1 MPSVLQEIVVPAGVA
16 APGRSGGRR
25 EIAFRVGGMS
35 FGLFPC
41 ADIKLALDPELLSF
55 AIAPSRCDVR
65 INVSWTEKLAMPL
78 SASRFDS
85 GGVWSLFDEPGGHR
99 FYFSAAN
106 LGTAPYKAASF
117 DPEFSCGEV
126 VLFRP
131 YFDGEL
137 AVYPLEYPLDEL
149 LMIHRLA
156 RGEGIEL
163 HALGV
168 VDHFGRGHLFLGH
181 SGAGKSTAARIWQ
194 SEPDAHILSDD
205 RIILRLHGSQIW
217 MYGTPWHGDAGIASP
232 GCAPLS
238 QMYLL
243 QHGGKTELLPMPI
256 ARTAAELLARSF
268 VPAYSSHAIEFSMQF
283 TERVACEI
291 PCHLL
296 RFTPDRSVVEA
307 VYRAAA

>member
-1 MPSVLQEIVVPAGVA
+1 MPSVLQEIAIPAGIA
-16 APGRSGGRR
+16 APERSGGRR
-25 EIAFRVGGMS
+25 GIAFRVGGMS

-41 ADIKLALDPELLSF
+41 ADIKLALDPELRNF
-55 AIAPSRCDVR
+55 AIAPSSCDVR
-65 INVSWTEKLAMPL
+65 IEVSWTEKLAMPS
-78 SASRFDS
+78 SAPRFDS
-85 GGVWSLFDEPGGHR
+85 GGVWSLFDEPGRRR
-99 FYFSAAN
+99 FYFSTRN
-106 LGTAPYKAASF
+106 LGPAPYKAASF

-131 YFDGEL
+131 YFDGEH

-156 RGEGIEL
+156 RGEGVEL

-168 VDHFGRGHLFLGH
+168 VDRFERGHLFLGH

-205 RIILRLHGSQIW
+205 RIILRLRGSQIW

-238 QMYLL
+238 QLYLL
-243 QHGGKTELLPMPI
+243 QHGGKTELVPMTNGR
-256 ARTAAELLARSF
+256 AAAELMARSF
-268 VPAYSSHAIEFSMQF
+268 VPPYSAEAIHFSMQF
-283 TERVACEI
+283 LERVACEI